1 MEKFIESDP
10 NQTLLLPVDLREWVP
25 DDDLSHFVLAAVERV
40 AMHRFRVNE
49 RGSGSAQYHPRMMLA
64 LLIYCYANGV
74 FGSRRIERATYRDI
88 GARYITADTHP
99 DHDTICKFR
108 RENFEAVAESF
119 VEVLLMARELK
130 LLRVG
135 LVSVDG
141 TKVDANASKH
151 RSVRYDRAKALVEQ
165 LRADIDELLSQA
177 EQADAKGIGDGQ
189 SLPEELARRE
199 KLAEQLD
206 AACERLEAQAKAR
219 AEAEQAE
226 YERKVAARDKRKG
239 RRKGGKI
246 KPPDDRPG
254 GGEQTNLTDPDSG
267 LMRKSKRHEYRQSYN
282 AQSVVD
288 GEGSQLV
295 LGTRV
300 SQCASD
306 ANELVA
312 DIDAIPDE
320 LGRPETVL
328 ADNGFANQAEV
339 EALVARLVEE
349 SEGNRIEVLVSMG
362 AEGRRRRYDFRPP
375 QEDKGASRARSP
387 WAEAMQ
393 AKLDSESG
401 RKTYRLRQQTVEP
414 VFGII
419 KNVLGFTRFMLRGHE
434 KVEGEWQLVNLAY
447 NCKRL
452 HRLLGLAPV

>member
-10 NQTLLLPVDLREWVP
+10 SQALLLPVDLREWVP
-25 DDDLSHFVLAAVERV
+25 ADDLSHFVLGAVERV
-40 AMHRFRVNE
+40 PMHRFRVNE

-88 GARYITADTHP
+88 GARYLTADTHP

-119 VEVLLMARELK
+119 LQVLLMARELK
-130 LLRVG
+130 LVRVG

-141 TKVDANASKH
+141 TKVDANASRH
-151 RSVRYDRAKALVEQ
+151 RSVRHDRAKELVEQ
-165 LRADIDELLSQA
+165 LRVDIDELMNQA
-177 EQADAKGIGDGQ
+177 EQADTKGALDSQ
-189 SLPEELARRE
+189 SLPEGLARRE

-206 AACERLEAQAKAR
+206 AACKRLERQAKVR
-219 AEAEQAE
+219 AESERAE
-226 YERKVAARDKRKG
+226 YERKVSQREGRPGKRKG
-239 RRKGGKI
+239 KKI
-246 KPPDDRPG
+246 KPPDDTPG
-254 GGEQTNLTDPDSG
+254 GGGQTNLTDPDSG

-288 GEGSQLV
+288 AEGSQLV
-295 LGTRV
+295 LGARV

-312 DIDAIPDE
+312 DIEAIPDE
-320 LGRPETVL
+320 LGRPHTVV
-328 ADNGFANQAEV
+328 ADNGYANQAEV
-339 EALVARLVEE
+339 ERVEAE
-349 SEGNRIEVLVSMG
+349 DAQGNRIEVLVSMG

-375 QEDKGASRARSP
+375 KEDKGPSRARSA

-401 RKTYRLRQQTVEP
+401 REKYRLRQQTVEP

-452 HRLLGLAPV
+452 HRLVGLAPA

>member
-10 NQTLLLPVDLREWVP
+10 SQALLLPVDLREWVP
-25 DDDLSHFVLAAVERV
+25 ADDLSHFVLAGVERV
-40 AMHRFRVNE
+40 PMHRFRVNE

-88 GARYITADTHP
+88 GARYLTADTHP

-119 VEVLLMARELK
+119 LQVLLMARELK
-130 LLRVG
+130 LVRVG

-141 TKVDANASKH
+141 TKMDANASKH
-151 RSVRYDRAKALVEQ
+151 RSVRYDRAKELVEQ

-177 EQADAKGIGDGQ
+177 EQADSGGGLDTQ
-189 SLPEELARRE
+189 SLPDELTRRE
-199 KLAEQLD
+199 KLAAQLD
-206 AACERLEAQAKAR
+206 AACKRLESQAKAR
-219 AEAEQAE
+219 AESERGE
-226 YERKVAARDKRKG
+226 YERKVAAREGRKGKRKS
-239 RRKGGKI
+239 RKI
-246 KPPDDRPG
+246 KPPDDTPG

-288 GEGSQLV
+288 AEGSQLV
-295 LGTRV
+295 LGARV
-300 SQCASD
+300 SGCASD
-306 ANELVA
+306 ANELAA
-312 DIDAIPDE
+312 DIDAIPNE
-320 LGRPETVL
+320 LGRPDTVV
-328 ADNGFANQAEV
+328 ADNGYANQGEV
-339 EALVARLVEE
+339 ERVEAE
-349 SEGNRIEVLVSMG
+349 DAQGNRIEVLVSMG

-375 QEDKGASRARSP
+375 KEDKGPSRVRSA

-393 AKLDSESG
+393 AKLESESG
-401 RKTYRLRQQTVEP
+401 REKYRLRQQTVEP
-414 VFGII
+414 VFEII

-452 HRLLGLAPV
+452 HRLAGLAPA

>member
-10 NQTLLLPVDLREWVP
+10 SQALLLPVDLREWVP
-25 DDDLSHFVLAAVERV
+25 ADDLSHFVLAAVERV
-40 AMHRFRVNE
+40 PMHRFRVNE

-88 GARYITADTHP
+88 GARYLTADTHP

-119 VEVLLMARELK
+119 VQVLLLARELK
-130 LLRVG
+130 LVRVG

-151 RSVRYDRAKALVEQ
+151 RSVRYDRAKELVEQ
-165 LRADIDELLSQA
+165 LRADIDELMSKA
-177 EQADAKGIGDGQ
+177 EQADTKGALDSQ

-206 AACERLEAQAKAR
+206 AACQRLESQAKAR
-219 AEAEQAE
+219 AESERGE
-226 YERKVAARDKRKG
+226 YERKVAAREARKG

-246 KPPDDRPG
+246 KPPDDTPG

-288 GEGSQLV
+288 
-295 LGTRV
+295 
-300 SQCASD
+300 
-306 ANELVA
+306 
-312 DIDAIPDE
+312 
-320 LGRPETVL
+320 
-328 ADNGFANQAEV
+328 
-339 EALVARLVEE
+339 
-349 SEGNRIEVLVSMG
+349 
-362 AEGRRRRYDFRPP
+362 AEGRQRRYDFRPP
-375 QEDKGASRARSP
+375 KEDKGPSRARSA
-387 WAEAMQ
+387 WAEAMHN
-393 AKLDSESG
+393 KLESESG
-401 RKTYRLRQQTVEP
+401 RAKYRLRQQTVEP

-419 KNVLGFTRFMLRGHE
+419 KNVLGFIRFRLRGHE
-434 KVEGEWQLVNLAY
+434 KVEGEWLLVNLAY

-452 HRLLGLAPV
+452 HRLAGLAPA

>member
-10 NQTLLLPVDLREWVP
+10 RQAMLLPVDLREWVP
-25 DDDLSHFVLAAVERV
+25 ADDLSHFVLAAVERV
-40 AMHRFRVNE
+40 PMQRFRVNE
-49 RGSGSAQYHPRMMLA
+49 RGSGSAQYHSRMMLA

-88 GARYITADTHP
+88 GARYLTADTHP

-108 RENFEAVAESF
+108 RENFEAIAESF
-119 VEVLLMARELK
+119 LQVLLLARELK

-135 LVSVDG
+135 MVSVEG
-141 TKVDANASKH
+141 TKLDANASKH

-165 LRADIDELLSQA
+165 LRVDIEELLEQA
-177 EQADAKGIGDGQ
+177 EQADSMGGADSQ

-199 KLAEQLD
+199 KLATQLD
-206 AACERLEAQAKAR
+206 AACERLESQAKAR
-219 AEAEQAE
+219 AESERAE
-226 YERKVAARDKRKG
+226 YERKVAERETRRGKRKG
-239 RRKGGKI
+239 KKI
-246 KPPDDRPG
+246 KPPDDTPG
-254 GGEQTNLTDPDSG
+254 GGKQTNLTDPDSG
-267 LMRKSKRHEYRQSYN
+267 LMRKNKRSEYRQGYN

-288 GEGSQLV
+288 AEGSQLV
-295 LGTRV
+295 VGTRV

-306 ANELVA
+306 SNELVA

-328 ADNGFANQAEV
+328 ADNGYANQSQVETLEAEDPDGK
-339 EALVARLVEE
+339 
-349 SEGNRIEVLVSMG
+349 SIEVRVSMG
-362 AEGRRRRYDFRPP
+362 AQGRQRRYDFRPP
-375 QEDKGASRARSP
+375 KEAKGPNRARSP

-393 AKLDSESG
+393 AKLESESG
-401 RKTYRLRQQTVEP
+401 RAKYRLRQQTVEP

-452 HRLLGLAPV
+452 HRLIGAAPG